1 METKKLFAAIL
12 SLGLLVPSVQPVK
25 AENDSNNAETEQAK
39 RDTQTSDDT
48 CTKNP
53 EYASKKKA
61 FEDAKAEVELAQ
73 NEKTTADGEKQKH
86 SPHSLKQKVMHKRKL
101 MH

>member
-53 EYASKKKA
+53 EYASKKDPSYIVVGKNKSRC
-61 FEDAKAEVELAQ
+61 FK
-73 NEKTTADGEKQKH
+73 
-86 SPHSLKQKVMHKRKL
+86 
-101 MH
+101 